1 MKKISVIIPVYN
13 AEKTLKRCIDSV
25 LQQDYKNLQVI
36 LIDDGSTDGS
46 SDLCD
51 LYATKEKRIEVVHQ
65 KNGGVCK
72 ARNTGLDLATGDYIT
87 FLDNDDYIKENAY
100 STMMDNLE
108 KSNADICLC
117 RFLNGNLKNTISSE
131 PHAPR
136 IPAGIYDSYDIEK
149 YLYSG
154 NWYLNGLACA
164 IWNKLYPRKLLDDFR
179 FSGAWGEDYELND
192 YVFSKHIKV
201 AVIEDGL
208 VAWCYNPQSQ
218 THKQYNTKWNSFL
231 SVLVKRT
238 ELFADNEYLLS
249 ETKLLF
255 CEKYIEYYIVSIIN
269 GYEPPKK
276 YWENFIKFS
285 RDLSKN
291 EKQTSK
297 WKLRM
302 CIFRVS
308 PKLYY
313 LLTKKNWNSFKVDE

>member
-13 AEKTLKRCIDSV
+13 AEKTLGRCIDSV

-51 LYATKEKRIEVVHQ
+51 LYASKDKRVEVVHQ

-72 ARNTGLDLATGDYIT
+72 ARNAGLDLATGDCIT

-100 STMMDNLE
+100 ITMMDNLD
-108 KSNADICLC
+108 KSSADICLC
-117 RFLNGNLKNTISSE
+117 RFLNGNLENTISSE

-136 IPAGIYDSYDIEK
+136 IPVGIYDSYDIEK

-164 IWNKLYPRKLLDDFR
+164 IWNKLYSRSLLGDFR

-218 THKQYNTKWNSFL
+218 THKNYSTKWNSFL
-231 SVLVKRT
+231 SVLVKRS
-238 ELFADNEYLLS
+238 ELFADNEYLINK
-249 ETKLLF
+249 TKLLF

-269 GYEPPKK
+269 GYEPPKE
-276 YWENFIKFS
+276 YRENFIKFS
-285 RDLSKN
+285 NDLSKN
-291 EKQTSK
+291 DKQTSK

-302 CIFRVS
+302 YIFRVS

-313 LLTKKNWNSFKVDE
+313 LLTKKNWKSFKVDE